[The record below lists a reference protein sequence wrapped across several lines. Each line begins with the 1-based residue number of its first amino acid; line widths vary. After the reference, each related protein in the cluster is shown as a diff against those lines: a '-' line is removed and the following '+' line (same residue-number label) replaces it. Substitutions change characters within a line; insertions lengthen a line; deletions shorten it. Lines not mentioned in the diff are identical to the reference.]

1 MSHRRIA
8 AVVTAFAVL
17 LTGCGSGKD
26 EAATSS
32 NPAQNKL
39 DAGACTDLTAANL
52 DLATATSN
60 ADAQKAAD
68 VFGKYNPP
76 AEVSGAVDK
85 IVKAGGVKFDGSDFE
100 LYNDHIDAWV
110 RDVCPE

>member
-1 MSHRRIA
+1 MSHGRIV
-8 AVVTAFAVL
+8 AVVAAFAVL

-26 EAATSS
+26 EAASS
-32 NPAQNKL
+32 SAPAQNKM
-39 DAGACTDLTAANL
+39 DAGACTDLTNANL
-52 DLATATSN
+52 DLATATNN

-76 AEVSGAVDK
+76 GDVSEAVAQ
-85 IVKAGGVKFDGSDFE
+85 IVTAGGVKFDGSDFE